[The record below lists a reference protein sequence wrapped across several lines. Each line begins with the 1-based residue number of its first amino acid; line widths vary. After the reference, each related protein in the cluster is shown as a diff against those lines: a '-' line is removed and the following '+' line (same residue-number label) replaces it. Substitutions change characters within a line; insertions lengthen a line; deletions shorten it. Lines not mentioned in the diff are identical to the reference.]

1 LAEMKGVTMR
11 YYEILNCE
19 MCPNL
24 QEYDNMDCRCSVT
37 EKLVEP
43 FDEPP
48 EWCPLPK
55 LPKLNRRKKNELA
68 RHY

>member
-1 LAEMKGVTMR
+1 MR

-24 QEYDNMDCRCSVT
+24 QEYDNMDCRCSVSD
-37 EKLVEP
+37 KLIENL

-48 EWCPLPK
+48 EWCSLPILNEK
-55 LPKLNRRKKNELA
+55 GNEPKRRKRKGGTNG
-68 RHY
+68 